1 MSNQLGILVQTHCR
15 CSMFSKLKNFSE
27 DVAKS
32 LNDLS
37 APDQQAS
44 QPQQLKP
51 DPLVQLQRNSKIL
64 QAETPDSLQLVQPT
78 DESETP
84 TRVTSPNINSNA
96 TKSSSTSEEST
107 ESVSNTESNQSTAE
121 GTNDRPK
128 PLSTATPTPTATAT
142 PATNN
147 DYNDL
152 PAPIKSKLKKFAKY
166 EEKYPVLL
174 EAYKIEKR
182 KSQLIQIF
190 ENVLKEHTPISS
202 ISDAKVL
209 VEYLN
214 GLTEK
219 NKLQN
224 NEIRKLTKE
233 NSMLSFKCAKFE
245 GEQTFEETK
254 KTIENLKKENK
265 ELQER
270 IKNSENELNLFKKE
284 AEELKKFKFEQD
296 EKLSKLNEK
305 LQEEKGKQN
314 QSNETNMPS
323 TEKLDEDTTKDAE
336 LSLSLNTENI
346 LTLKDQEIKE
356 LVAKLKDARQKLE
369 DKEEELEDLRD
380 SLKSMGND
388 LVTAKD
394 EIKTFKSRSNE
405 SLNEDEA
412 EAKSKSKGK
421 GKGKSKGKS
430 KNITSSN
437 IDNTTSTSDVVSNGE
452 NHWKDQ
458 HDKKVTEILT
468 LKVKI
473 SSLEEEA
480 HEHLKESKRV
490 ETLLRKEIQEH
501 KKQATALESQLGAAR
516 NELADYKK
524 EKNNLEARITELSNF
539 KSNDTSLKLEIAS
552 LQSSLKHK
560 DETIKD
566 LNARIESL
574 KSEKSTYTNKIS
586 LLTKS
591 NEQLQENSIGL
602 LKDKNELLTK
612 QEQLINNEKSI
623 GAQLIKMQQEKQEV
637 RNELEK
643 TKGQLESLLSDTSD
657 AKNEVLLYKKQ
668 YEEVAMRS
676 KEYNMRI
683 DSLEDDISESRGL
696 LQEKIR
702 EASNMRRLLVD
713 AQEMMKQRETD
724 HKQEL
729 TRVLEEKSDIE
740 RSTNLL
746 MRKKQKDIDDLQ
758 ILLSEAR
765 ESLRVQSEKIRS
777 LQAKS
782 SAKVEEFNNN
792 DDIAQHS
799 SAGLE
804 SQINTLRAA
813 LSSASDRLKD
823 FEKSNANLKKL
834 NEDHI
839 LKFERLSK
847 NYKLLTQ
854 QYRLMKDHEASEEK
868 KSEERSRS
876 SSIISATL
884 DSALEQNSG
893 TNIAYLKNVL
903 LGYFEHKEQREQLLP
918 VLKTIFQFN
927 KEDELKFLLA
937 VK

>member
-1 MSNQLGILVQTHCR
+1 
-15 CSMFSKLKNFSE
+15 MFSKLKNFSE

-44 QPQQLKP
+44 QPQQSKP

-64 QAETPDSLQLVQPT
+64 QAETPDSSQLVQPT

-84 TRVTSPNINSNA
+84 TRVTSPNINLNA
-96 TKSSSTSEEST
+96 NKSSSTSEEST
-107 ESVSNTESNQSTAE
+107 ESVPNTESNQSTAE

-128 PLSTATPTPTATAT
+128 PLSTATPT

-270 IKNSENELNLFKKE
+270 IKNSENESQSFKKE
-284 AEELKKFKFEQD
+284 AEELKKLKFEQD

-305 LQEEKGKQN
+305 LQEKKGKQN
-314 QSNETNMPS
+314 QSNEINMPS

-336 LSLSLNTENI
+336 FSSSLNTENI
-346 LTLKDQEIKE
+346 LTQRDQEIKE
-356 LVAKLKDARQKLE
+356 LVTKLKDARQKLE

-394 EIKTFKSRSNE
+394 EIKAFKSRSNE
-405 SLNEDEA
+405 SFNEDEA

-421 GKGKSKGKS
+421 GKGKGKS
-430 KNITSSN
+430 KNITSNN

-458 HDKKVTEILT
+458 HDKKVTEIST

-501 KKQATALESQLGAAR
+501 KKQATALESQLGTAR

-539 KSNDTSLKLEIAS
+539 KNNDTSLKLEIAS

-586 LLTKS
+586 SLTKS

-713 AQEMMKQRETD
+713 AQEIMKQRETD

-729 TRVLEEKSDIE
+729 TRILEEKSDIE

-792 DDIAQHS
+792 DEIAQHS

-823 FEKSNANLKKL
+823 LEKSNANLKKL

-854 QYRLMKDHEASEEK
+854 QYRLMKDHEASEKK

-876 SSIISATL
+876 SSIISATS
-884 DSALEQNSG
+884 DAASEQNNG

-927 KEDELKFLLA
+927 KEDESKFLLA